1 LEIMD
6 ENRAQRVVDALRAR
20 GVPAHR
26 ERAAVAQFGIRVMLP
41 DGRQAIWDTDGTA
54 GLEAQVMRDGVLVGY
69 VPKIDG
75 SEDFDDDQVIDA
87 IARTDYDQPV
97 ARQRRSAPPVAAP
110 LPPEGGF
117 FRRFLGGFR
126 ER

>member
-1 LEIMD
+1 MD

-26 ERAAVAQFGIRVMLP
+26 ERAGVAQFGVRVMLR

-54 GLEAQVMRDGVLVGY
+54 GLEAQVMRDGVLVGF
-69 VPKIDG
+69 VPEIEG
-75 SEDFDDDQVIDA
+75 SEDFDEAQVIDA
-87 IARTDYDQPV
+87 IARTDYDQPI
-97 ARQRRSAPPVAAP
+97 ARQRRTAPPVAEP
-110 LPPEGGF
+110 LPPDGGV